1 MPEAREVIPAARMAA
16 LPSTFH
22 TLPIQAHEYQLAFIT
37 VPVDPEAKKDAQEAF
52 VKDVLNQQ
60 LVLNVEYK
68 NQGQDM
74 VNDYKKA
81 QEAAKNARVGLSPLY
96 KSRGMRSCG
105 TMSGTRKR
113 TRTDT
118 QRRY

>member
-1 MPEAREVIPAARMAA
+1 MAA

-37 VPVDPEAKKDAQEAF
+37 VPEDPEAKKDAQEAF

-74 VNDYKKA
+74 VILLSADKSSDIGLGLVKDGLVIV
-81 QEAAKNARVGLSPLY
+81 EAR
-96 KSRGMRSCG
+96 RE
-105 TMSGTRKR
+105 KR
-113 TRTDT
+113 L
-118 QRRY
+118 QKIY